1 MLTKNRQSDS
11 IINEMIKKA
20 FPEKTVAGI
29 KELTEGMCNVTY
41 NITFSNGEE
50 CILKIAAKD
59 TTGNTSNEIC
69 LMAAEVRAMQLV
81 KEHCSFKVADV
92 LAYDCSRTICDG
104 DYFFM
109 EKLPGSNYTFIKET
123 LPEEVKR
130 EIAREIGEISRQLCS
145 ITNPQ
150 FGFLGDEKRYDH
162 LSDFVQ
168 TMLQNLI
175 SDGQKKEVDLGCD
188 ARQLL
193 EEFEKTGATVVIAT
207 DDGSLGTHGTVV
219 DAIRE
224 NDIDLDVIYSCGP
237 KPMLRAL
244 KALAEEKD
252 IPCYVSME
260 ERMACGVGAC
270 LGCVCETKDVDDHSK
285 VHNKRICKDG
295 PVFEAREVIL

>member
-1 MLTKNRQSDS
+1 MKRRETGIVTEYAQLTDDIFRLVVRCEAAMSAAPGQFCNLYMKDS
-11 IINEMIKKA
+11 GHLLPRPISICHIDTKASELTFVYRVVGEGTKA
-20 FPEKTVAGI
+20 FSKLDTGATIDLLGPLGNGFTQVEATHPVLVGGGVGVPPMLGLAQAMEGKCTVVLGYRTA
-29 KELTEGMCNVTY
+29 E
-41 NITFSNGEE
+41 TF
-50 CILKIAAKD
+50 
-59 TTGNTSNEIC
+59 
-69 LMAAEVRAMQLV
+69 
-81 KEHCSFKVADV
+81 
-92 LAYDCSRTICDG
+92 
-104 DYFFM
+104 
-109 EKLPGSNYTFIKET
+109 
-123 LPEEVKR
+123 
-130 EIAREIGEISRQLCS
+130 
-145 ITNPQ
+145 
-150 FGFLGDEKRYDH
+150 
-162 LSDFVQ
+162 
-168 TMLQNLI
+168 
-175 SDGQKKEVDLGCD
+175 
-188 ARQLL
+188 LL

-244 KALAEEKD
+244 KALAEEKN